1 MCPNATEVVRR
12 LQAAGFQAFIV
23 GGSVRDLI
31 LGKVPKDF
39 DVATDATPE
48 QVKAVFPRCL
58 LIGRRFRLA
67 HVRYRG
73 TLVEVA
79 TFRGE
84 SLKDGEHQQHADGR
98 ILRDNSFG
106 PIEEDA
112 RRRDFSIN
120 ALFMDPVT
128 GEIRDYVGGYED
140 LASRVLRLIGDPETR
155 YREDPVRLLRAAR
168 FIAKL
173 GVEPNSETSSLIPE
187 LAPLLQDIPP
197 ARLFEEVC
205 KLFLTGHATRTL
217 ETLQRFE
224 LTRALFPLFERQ
236 GNPGKAKLPAILWAA
251 LANTDQRVAE
261 GLAVT
266 PSFLFAALLWAPFK
280 QRADELQNTKLP
292 VFVAMQRAGDEV
304 VEVQNE
310 RVALPRRFA
319 SVTREI
325 WLMQHRLKK
334 TRGRRALNVL
344 RHPKFRA
351 GYDFLL
357 LQAHVDGEW
366 AELAEFWTR
375 AQQDAPPPKVP
386 EKVGRV
392 RRRPRRRKNHSNRH

>member
-1 MCPNATEVVRR
+1 MVRR

-48 QVKAVFPRCL
+48 QVKTVFPRCL

-79 TFRGE
+79 TFRGKSARE
-84 SLKDGEHQQHADGR
+84 GEHQQDADGR

-140 LASRVLRLIGDPETR
+140 LASRTLRLIGDPETR

-224 LTRALFPLFERQ
+224 LTRALFPLFEQQ
-236 GNPGKAKLPAILWAA
+236 GNPGKAKLPSILWAA
-251 LANTDQRVAE
+251 LANTDQRVTD

-280 QRADELQNTKLP
+280 QRADELQTPKLP

-304 VEVQNE
+304 VEVQNG

-334 TRGRRALNVL
+334 TQGRRALNVM

-357 LQAHVDGEW
+357 LQAHVDEEW
-366 AELAEFWTR
+366 TELAEFWTK
-375 AQQDAPPPKVP
+375 AQQDAPPPPVP
-386 EKVGRV
+386 QKAGRR
-392 RRRPRRRKNHSNRH
+392 RRRPRRRKNHSNRQKD